1 MPSCS
6 ICSVCFWT
14 SSLRISGILSGLVF
28 IPYVGSI
35 VGVGIACSAAVVKVN
50 LFPGMYNT
58 SL

>member
-1 MPSCS
+1 MPSCNIYS
-6 ICSVCFWT
+6 ICFWT
-14 SSLRISGILSGLVF
+14 SSLQISRIPSGLVF

-50 LFPGMYNT
+50 LSPGKYNT